1 MRPSFLTTLG
11 EEVEDSVLRTMV
23 SIVLKRPRENP
34 HMALVAALPS
44 RDLSWK
50 QCKLRARGYCG
61 LPEPSLEIPMCEVE
75 QLLLSFIGK
84 INQSYMTTQENK
96 VVRNVRSQ
104 SSQHDGWGVCER
116 ITFHSQRKNRLHL
129 RLTEVD
135 PFGNNSTPHYK
146 GMAVFHKITRDQL
159 EWREDKAVSYNNLS
173 SPPHPLFDSTLYWL
187 SEELSE
193 EDAALLVLSFRLRCS
208 SIQLVRLQA
217 PDSLAAQAYHVI
229 GLWRRG
235 LPATPHSA

>member
-1 MRPSFLTTLG
+1 
-11 EEVEDSVLRTMV
+11 MV
-23 SIVLKRPRENP
+23 SIVLQRPRENP
-34 HMALVAALPS
+34 HMALVAALPN
-44 RDLSWK
+44 RDLSWEQSK
-50 QCKLRARGYCG
+50 RRARGYCG
-61 LPEPSLEIPMCEVE
+61 LPEPSLEVPMCP
-75 QLLLSFIGK
+75 
-84 INQSYMTTQENK
+84 YPCW
-96 VVRNVRSQ
+96 RSQ
-104 SSQHDGWGVCER
+104 SSQNDGWGVCER

-135 PFGNNSTPHYK
+135 PFGNNSS
-146 GMAVFHKITRDQL
+146 MAVFHKITRDQL

-173 SPPHPLFDSTLYWL
+173 SPPHPLFDSTLHWL

-208 SIQLVRLQA
+208 LIQLVRLQA

-235 LPATPHSA
+235 LPATPPSAAAQLARCLTKSGRPDLAKLLLQQAATRGTPEQPEE